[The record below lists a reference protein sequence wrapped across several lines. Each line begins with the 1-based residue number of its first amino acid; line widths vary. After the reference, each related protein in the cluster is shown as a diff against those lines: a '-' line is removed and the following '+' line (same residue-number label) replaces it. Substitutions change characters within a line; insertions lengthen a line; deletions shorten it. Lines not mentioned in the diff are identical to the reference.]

1 MSLAIL
7 ILAVLL
13 SAGCAPGIIT
23 EEFCSCLTDI
33 TDQGIA
39 NTDEQ
44 IIAIDSRL
52 SKNATDLYKFEQV
65 YSRAM
70 QWFEYQQ
77 STPREGSWRIEVEPG
92 ALALLANERY
102 GISRLEIVLEP
113 HGNTYFID
121 IVDMTTGKVVNPE
134 ELKHRLGR
142 EKEALEKSR
151 EQIIEVRNLA
161 VFVINGSL
169 EYYSAWRV
177 KQSSPGIF
185 LVRGAALGWDERFVS
200 GEWAYERGNA
210 RIIPSGTPAERLQN
224 ILLCR

>member
-52 SKNATDLYKFEQV
+52 VKTQQTCINS
-65 YSRAM
+65 SRCTAG
-70 QWFEYQQ
+70 QC
-77 STPREGSWRIEVEPG
+77 SGLNISNPPREGSWRIEVEPG

-134 ELKHRLGR
+134 ELKHRLGS

-177 KQSSPGIF
+177 KQSSPEIF